1 MSIYQEEILN
11 GFSGDPSIGHKIRRI
26 RNQALF
32 KQVKQVQF
40 DRLTIRER
48 QIIQLLARDYNSPQI
63 ARLLSISRATVA
75 QHRKNINRK
84 LGISSFGQL
93 YYYALA
99 FDLV

>member
-1 MSIYQEEILN
+1 MSIYREEILN
-11 GFSGDPSIGHKIRRI
+11 GFSGDPSVGHKIRRI

-40 DRLTIRER
+40 DSLTTRER

-63 ARLLSISRATVA
+63 AHLLFISRATVA

>member
-11 GFSGDPSIGHKIRRI
+11 GFSRDPSIGHKIRRI

>member
-1 MSIYQEEILN
+1 MN

>member
-1 MSIYQEEILN
+1 MSIYQEKVLDD
-11 GFSGDPSIGHKIRRI
+11 FSSDPAVGHKIRRI

-32 KQVKQVQF
+32 KQVKQDQF
-40 DRLTIRER
+40 DRLTIREK

-63 ARLLSISRATVA
+63 AKLLFISRSTVA

-84 LGISSFGQL
+84 LGIQSFGQL

>member
-1 MSIYQEEILN
+1 MN
-11 GFSGDPSIGHKIRRI
+11 GFSRDPSIGHKIRRI

>member
-1 MSIYQEEILN
+1 MSIYQEEALK
-11 GFSGDPSIGHKIRRI
+11 GFSSDPSFGHKIRRI

-32 KQVKQVQF
+32 KKVKQMQF
-40 DRLTIRER
+40 DSLTIREK

-63 ARLLSISRATVA
+63 AKLLFISRATVA
-75 QHRKNINRK
+75 QHRKNINKK